1 MSVICHIQNWALLIS
16 RYKGISTFTDNTIPE
31 FLHAPSK
38 SEEGEFIY
46 KLMVEQAEGLR
57 SVETLLLLY
66 FSEDYLKKTDYL
78 FGNSNSKCALEFERI
93 TLVTCQKRKLQHWVE
108 MWDLL
113 DPVLV
118 EEIQKIA
125 EMSEGIL
132 IKKEQFPAVLFEWNA
147 KHVFPLPVHNALAE
161 KQFNIGSMF

>member
-57 SVETLLLLY
+57 SVETLLLLC
-66 FSEDYLKKTDYL
+66 FSEDYLKKLTI
-78 FGNSNSKCALEFERI
+78 CLEI
-93 TLVTCQKRKLQHWVE
+93 PTQNVPWSL
-108 MWDLL
+108 
-113 DPVLV
+113 
-118 EEIQKIA
+118 
-125 EMSEGIL
+125 S
-132 IKKEQFPAVLFEWNA
+132 
-147 KHVFPLPVHNALAE
+147 
-161 KQFNIGSMF
+161 GSP